1 MTASVYALFDIGDKK
16 INKYKSLLDP
26 VFSKES
32 NLSKS
37 DSYAYHM
44 HNTYYT
50 RRGHCLKVVMT
61 CQSARVD

>member
-1 MTASVYALFDIGDKK
+1 MYMLYLILETKK
-16 INKYKSLLDP
+16 IKNKSLLDP